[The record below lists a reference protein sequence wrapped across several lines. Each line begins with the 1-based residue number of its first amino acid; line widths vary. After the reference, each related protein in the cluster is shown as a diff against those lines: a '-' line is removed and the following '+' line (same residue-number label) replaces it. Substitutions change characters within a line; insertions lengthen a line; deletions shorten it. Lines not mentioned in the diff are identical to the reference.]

1 MDELEQIAAA
11 QKGSLGAFNDLVA
24 QYEQRV
30 FNLCFRM
37 LGSPDAAADATQDTF
52 LSAWQAIGRFR
63 GGSFKSWL
71 LRIATNACYVQ
82 LRRRQRRPTQS
93 LDQLMGD
100 EQQPLDLPST
110 DRSSDPEDRAL
121 QTELSRE
128 IQRALNGL
136 PEDQRLAIVLADIQG
151 LSYDEIAEVTHT
163 SLGTVKSRISRARFK
178 MRDSLL
184 DRGELLRSR
193 ARHITGS

>member
-1 MDELEQIAAA
+1 
-11 QKGSLGAFNDLVA
+11 
-24 QYEQRV
+24 
-30 FNLCFRM
+30 
-37 LGSPDAAADATQDTF
+37 
-52 LSAWQAIGRFR
+52 
-63 GGSFKSWL
+63 
-71 LRIATNACYVQ
+71 
-82 LRRRQRRPTQS
+82 
-93 LDQLMGD
+93 
-100 EQQPLDLPST
+100 
-110 DRSSDPEDRAL
+110 
-121 QTELSRE
+121 LSRE

-136 PEDQRLAIVLADIQG
+136 PEDQRLVIVLADIQG